1 MFRYLVAPFCLLTQ
15 PPQTPTYVY
24 FGEHTPLCRPVRPT
38 VCPSFSDHP
47 FRHSVRPRAGF
58 PGTSFKPLT
67 RTPCGR
73 HSVRPRSGGPWHER
87 LAPNPH
93 PLASLLSLAHERSV
107 VFGGGAP
114 VCRFGFFAT
123 QRLVWEPLT
132 LNRGARRPHPVHFS
146 LLLARCGRLNRSL
159 RLCGAVQRGG
169 MGRGGWRPPLTV
181 AIQCNSEWR
190 CLCGC
195 AMR

>member
-1 MFRYLVAPFCLLTQ
+1 MGGSPALPDLVHNSLFQLHFWLPQLAFRIERIKSICIRLLCQGTLSVPLTGCAIL
-15 PPQTPTYVY
+15 PPHPTPANTNLCVLWRTY
-24 FGEHTPLCRPVRPT
+24 PLCRPVRPT

-107 VFGGGAP
+107 VFGG
-114 VCRFGFFAT
+114 V
-123 QRLVWEPLT
+123 EPLSAA
-132 LNRGARRPHPVHFS
+132 LASLPHSVW
-146 LLLARCGRLNRSL
+146 CGS
-159 RLCGAVQRGG
+159 
-169 MGRGGWRPPLTV
+169 P
-181 AIQCNSEWR
+181 
-190 CLCGC
+190 
-195 AMR
+195 